1 MLMIVGERVNVRISE
16 KGLKIDFR
24 FIDGICICD
33 YVTIKEARAGI
44 KEF

>member
-1 MLMIVGERVNVRISE
+1 MIE
-16 KGLKIDFR
+16 IDFR
-24 FIDGICICD
+24 FIDGICILCD